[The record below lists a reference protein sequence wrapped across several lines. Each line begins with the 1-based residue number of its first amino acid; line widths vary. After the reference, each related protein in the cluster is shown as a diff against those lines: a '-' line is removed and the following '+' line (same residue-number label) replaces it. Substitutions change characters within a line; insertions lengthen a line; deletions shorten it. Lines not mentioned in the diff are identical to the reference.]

1 MDRVAFMSFALT
13 SIKAKLDKS
22 DDGQTNEGQIQDVSA
37 FKIQYYLPYSVYVCL
52 RKSLFDINILT
63 FLILISI
70 GMPCL

>member
-37 FKIQYYLPYSVYVCL
+37 FKNTILFTIFCVCL
-52 RKSLFDINILT
+52 SKKKFVWY
-63 FLILISI
+63 
-70 GMPCL
+70 